1 MNGFASFVR
10 KETLHIFRDPRTML
24 IALLMP
30 VVQILLFGFALST
43 EVNNVDV
50 AVVAPHRSETVRQA
64 VERMAANPNFTFT
77 GYIPSGEIDRML
89 RSGRADA
96 VAVFADDFDRRMT
109 DLAAGRPGAGAALQL
124 VMDASNT
131 NTAQAG
137 AVYLRS
143 VLLDNVADGVGV
155 ETRLLYNPRMK
166 SAYNFVP
173 GIMGLIFIL
182 ICAIMTSVSIV
193 REKET
198 GTMEVLLVSPVRPI
212 RIVFA
217 KVIPYFVLSCLNL
230 ASILLLARF
239 VLGVPMSGGIVGIV
253 GLSLLYIVL
262 ALALGLFISTV
273 ARTQVTA
280 LLVSAMLMLMPM
292 IMLSG
297 MVFPIGNMPAP
308 LRWLSCIVPARWYI
322 AAIRRLMI
330 EGLPFTAVLREF
342 AILAA
347 MTAGL
352 IAVALR
358 KFNDKLE

>member
-10 KETLHIFRDPRTML
+10 KETPHIFRDPRTML

-109 DLAAGRPGAGAALQL
+109 DLAAGRPGAGTALQL

-137 AVYLRS
+137 AAYLRG

-217 KVIPYFVLSCLNL
+217 KMIPYFVLSCLNL
-230 ASILLLARF
+230 TSILLLARF

-273 ARTQVTA
+273 ARTQVAA

-308 LRWLSCIVPARWYI
+308 LQWLSCIVPARWYI

-352 IAVALR
+352 IVVALR